1 MSKKS
6 HNKKR
11 NVGII
16 YNLLLKTAA
25 AGLVEGNN
33 IKTKKAQEIMKRFF
47 HSENELYKE
56 YKLFAALSE
65 NFGFDSNLATRVLSE
80 GKNAAKRHSKHKL
93 EREKDKCIKEI
104 NHTFGNDFW
113 SQNLANY
120 TSLATVGQLL
130 ESWRNGEDFEQ
141 TVVFESKVHSI
152 LTEKPI
158 VKTIK
163 EEKIPEVDNLVVK
176 IMLEKFNEKYGKTM
190 TPVQQNLIKAYIF
203 SDSEPEKFT
212 KLIESVQKNAL
223 QKLKDYKTVCDNKIV
238 LSKIDQV
245 YTQIK
250 EVKVRNISDDNL
262 AKFLKIVDL
271 TEEIGRN

>member
-1 MSKKS
+1 
-6 HNKKR
+6 
-11 NVGII
+11 
-16 YNLLLKTAA
+16 
-25 AGLVEGNN
+25 
-33 IKTKKAQEIMKRFF
+33 
-47 HSENELYKE
+47 
-56 YKLFAALSE
+56 
-65 NFGFDSNLATRVLSE
+65 
-80 GKNAAKRHSKHKL
+80 
-93 EREKDKCIKEI
+93 
-104 NHTFGNDFW
+104 
-113 SQNLANY
+113 
-120 TSLATVGQLL
+120 
-130 ESWRNGEDFEQ
+130 
-141 TVVFESKVHSI
+141 
-152 LTEKPI
+152 
-158 VKTIK
+158 
-163 EEKIPEVDNLVVK
+163 
-176 IMLEKFNEKYGKTM
+176 M